1 MSSIKAWLY
10 SGRSS
15 AAAAAPTSASSEPDD
30 TTTKEQQ
37 KAKEDVTSS
46 LPDMSEQSR
55 TAAAGMAGEY
65 FADMA
70 LGDGFGALVSFNS
83 TSASNLEEVVATAAA
98 EEEELGTPKD
108 ADANADTCRIPTP
121 ASNSLTTALVNEPPQ
136 TPEIQSTAQVVPEP
150 DFLLDGDGFGAI
162 LCAEME
168 EEESSSEEGPRP
180 PPPGALYPEVA
191 NWLTN
196 TGDGSN
202 NSSVAASSDV
212 VNGGKLRPASL
223 IQRFLFPP
231 SKLIVDGTLISSPT
245 TGTPTSLKTKFNS
258 GLEVDFPPDG
268 RQSVPSP
275 SAKKRDRSL
284 ISTARLGSVVGTV
297 SRRSSQVSSN
307 KAPQPPPPQSMR
319 SNQVLLW
326 GATTVEAHY
335 QQIRHA
341 LETARAMHGADGL
354 RACGF
359 EYRPVACEVH
369 AASDEEE
376 KINSK
381 TIEESLG
388 QQRDVLGDN
397 DRRQIGAL
405 MKSSS
410 NIGDADSD
418 PERTIIRGRS
428 QSDAGVSYGSLHDGS
443 EGASLPNSAPTS
455 HHHHQMI
462 IVPSYASNVGDLVES
477 AAIRERKVRGFA
489 DSGTKLRSMVSVSSE
504 TSLSTIFDNM
514 LESDDDADSVVG
526 KSLDSKESENV
537 GGPLNQ
543 DEAKQETTTST
554 TGRFPD
560 EQLPDHEE
568 PSHCFECECRL
579 FHVESNTMI
588 TGENLLDF
596 IAYGDMYDEI
606 CRMCQEYAQEQ
617 MVDEG
622 GLIWATICE
631 DSGKGNPIRALVDE
645 DHSERPGPILLVI
658 TGKGKVRTG
667 IFSRQHL
674 MTTGIEASTALPM
687 VRGAKRRGMK
697 VAMIDPNARGEREG
711 MSTFEM
717 SVRALFGHTDWNK
730 EGAEDKQGPFTS
742 AYFNPYLHDCP
753 LYVLAHS
760 AAGGQLCR
768 YLLDQAHHM
777 LPQIACIAFTDST
790 HNIQWAKRHESLSRL
805 LESPACVYLRS
816 SNVRNDDDWASKQA
830 GDVVEVDR
838 HWRRR
843 FGNIQTLWAGT
854 AEHSLIVAASFAVIW
869 EHFDRFRIPD
879 LGHLGHVGKNVTTFQ
894 AAIENGLGETDD
906 KETTRNGEV
915 DKGDHEDN
923 CVSTFESGGSLLHR
937 SKRDR
942 SLDLVTL

>member
-15 AAAAAPTSASSEPDD
+15 SAAAAPTSASSEPDD

-37 KAKEDVTSS
+37 KATEQDVTSS

-55 TAAAGMAGEY
+55 TAAAGMAGEH

-83 TSASNLEEVVATAAA
+83 TSAPNLEEVMATAAA
-98 EEEELGTPKD
+98 EEEEKEEELGAPKD
-108 ADANADTCRIPTP
+108 AD
-121 ASNSLTTALVNEPPQ
+121 ASNSLTTTLV
-136 TPEIQSTAQVVPEP
+136 TAQVVPEP

-168 EEESSSEEGPRP
+168 EEEEESEEP

-196 TGDGSN
+196 TGGGSN
-202 NSSVAASSDV
+202 NSSVAVSSDV
-212 VNGGKLRPASL
+212 MNGGKLRPSL
-223 IQRFLFPP
+223 IQRIDRFLFPP
-231 SKLIVDGTLISSPT
+231 SKLIVDGTLVSS
-245 TGTPTSLKTKFNS
+245 PTSLKTKLNCQGS

-268 RQSVPSP
+268 RQSAPSP

-284 ISTARLGSVVGTV
+284 IGTARLGSVVGTV

-359 EYRPVACEVH
+359 QYRLVPCEVH
-369 AASDEEE
+369 AASDEQE

-410 NIGDADSD
+410 NIGDSDSD
-418 PERTIIRGRS
+418 PERTITRGRS

-443 EGASLPNSAPTS
+443 EGAPLPNSAPTS
-455 HHHHQMI
+455 HNHHQMI

-514 LESDDDADSVVG
+514 LESDDDADSVIE

-543 DEAKQETTTST
+543 DEAKEETTTST
-554 TGRFPD
+554 TGRYPD
-560 EQLPDHEE
+560 EQPPDHEE

-588 TGENLLDF
+588 TGENLLNF

-606 CRMCQEYAQEQ
+606 CRMCQEYAQDQ

-658 TGKGKVRTG
+658 TGKGKVRAG

-687 VRGAKRRGMK
+687 VREAKRRGMK

-777 LPQIACIAFTDST
+777 LPQIACIVFTDST

-830 GDVVEVDR
+830 GDVAEVDH

-854 AEHSLIVAASFAVIW
+854 AEHSLIVASSFAVIW

-879 LGHLGHVGKNVTTFQ
+879 LGDLGKGVTTFR
-894 AAIENGLGETDD
+894 AAIDESLEDGFGGTDE

-915 DKGDHEDN
+915 DRGDHEDN
-923 CVSTFESGGSLLHR
+923 SVSTFESGGSLIPHR

-942 SLDLVTL
+942 SVDLVTL